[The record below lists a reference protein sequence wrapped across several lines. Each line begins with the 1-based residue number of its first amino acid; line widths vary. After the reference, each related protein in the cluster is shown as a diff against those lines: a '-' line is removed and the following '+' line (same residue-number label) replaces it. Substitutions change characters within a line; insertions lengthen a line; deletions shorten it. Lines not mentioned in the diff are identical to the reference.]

1 MLGKLLKDSNYRNI
15 YIKKTYQEYMK
26 EYEPV
31 AEKLKKE
38 KLAENADEKKKV
50 EKKAHFR
57 LKQAVSVKES

>member
-1 MLGKLLKDSNYRNI
+1 
-15 YIKKTYQEYMK
+15 MK

>member
-1 MLGKLLKDSNYRNI
+1 
-15 YIKKTYQEYMK
+15 MK

-38 KLAENADEKKKV
+38 KLAENADEKKKG